1 MPKFRIGLWAQYEP
15 LAVPFRSH
23 GSAWVRHRFPA
34 LILLLGILLPPPA
47 SAQIFSAEVMKV
59 AENFVCQCSGCD
71 HQLSECGMLHCGSA
85 NPLRSEIDQKLQAGM
100 TEGQIVD
107 DFVAKYGRVVLAAP
121 TGEGFDLVA
130 WTLPVVALLAGLMVL
145 YRVVRVWTR
154 PRPLPASTPAT
165 PEAIPEQYRNRM
177 EKELKDFD

>member
-1 MPKFRIGLWAQYEP
+1 MPKFRTGLGAQHEP
-15 LAVPFRSH
+15 LAVPFQARC
-23 GSAWVRHRFPA
+23 SAWVRHRFSA
-34 LILLLGILLPPPA
+34 LILLPGILLPPPA
-47 SAQIFSAEVMKV
+47 AAQIFSPEVKKV
-59 AENFVCQCSGCD
+59 SENFVCQCSCN
-71 HQLSECGMLHCGSA
+71 HQLSGCGMLHCGSA

-107 DFVAKYGRVVLAAP
+107 DFVAKYGGVILSAP

-130 WTLPVVALLAGLMVL
+130 WTLPVVALLAGLLVL
-145 YRVVRVWTR
+145 YRVIRVWTR
-154 PRPLPASTPAT
+154 RRPLPASTPAT

>member
-1 MPKFRIGLWAQYEP
+1 MPKFRIGLGAQTEP
-15 LAVPFRSH
+15 LAFSFQAR
-23 GSAWVRHRFPA
+23 GSAWVRRRFSA
-34 LILLLGILLPPPA
+34 LILILGILLPSPA
-47 SAQIFSAEVMKV
+47 SAQIFSPEVKKV
-59 AENFVCQCSGCD
+59 SENFICQCGCN
-71 HQLSECGMLHCGSA
+71 HQLSGCGMLHCGSA

-107 DFVAKYGRVVLAAP
+107 DFVAKYGGVILSAP

-154 PRPLPASTPAT
+154 RRPLPTSTPAD
-165 PEAIPEQYRNRM
+165 PEAIPEAYRNRL

>member
-1 MPKFRIGLWAQYEP
+1 MPKSRTGLGAQYDPHALP
-15 LAVPFRSH
+15 LQFHS
-23 GSAWVRHRFPA
+23 SAWVRYRFLA
-34 LILLLGILLPPPA
+34 LILFLGNLLPSPA
-47 SAQIFSAEVMKV
+47 AAQIFSSEVKKV
-59 AENFVCQCSGCD
+59 SENFVCQCSCN
-71 HQLSECGMLHCGSA
+71 HQLSGCGMLHCGSA

-100 TEGQIVD
+100 TEEQIVD
-107 DFVAKYGRVVLAAP
+107 DFVAKYGGVILSAP

-130 WTLPVVALLAGLMVL
+130 WTLPVVALLAGMLVL

-154 PRPLPASTPAT
+154 RRPLPASTPAT

>member
-1 MPKFRIGLWAQYEP
+1 MPRSRTGPEATGGR
-15 LAVPFRSH
+15 LANPFPAP
-23 GSAWVRHRFPA
+23 GPAWVRHRFP
-34 LILLLGILLPPPA
+34 LLVLLLGILLPSPA
-47 SAQIFSAEVMKV
+47 SAQVFSAEVMKV

-85 NPLRSEIDQKLQAGM
+85 NPLRSEIDQKLQAGL
-100 TEGQIVD
+100 TEAQIVD
-107 DFVAKYGRVVLAAP
+107 DFVAKYGKVVLAAP
-121 TGEGFDLVA
+121 TGEGFDLLA

-154 PRPLPASTPAT
+154 RQPFPVSTPAD
-165 PEAIPEQYRNRM
+165 PEAIPEAYRNRL